1 MLSHP
6 ENSRKQESIIN
17 HRTHFHPKSVTV
29 VTVVT
34 VFSAYPSFP
43 FFRGKLLYII
53 IYNNLN
59 IYTYNLIAANSQYT
73 PSAENCHNCHAVT
86 PFALSLLCI
95 SYSTKF
101 RYL

>member
-1 MLSHP
+1 MKKVISSDYFLFAQKALQCDSCDSFDSFNRLPQHTFSYML
-6 ENSRKQESIIN
+6 NIKYKYIN
-17 HRTHFHPKSVTV
+17 
-29 VTVVT
+29 
-34 VFSAYPSFP
+34 
-43 FFRGKLLYII
+43 IN
-53 IYNNLN
+53 NNLN

>member
-1 MLSHP
+1 MKKAISSDYFLFAQKALQCDSCDSCDSFQRLPPPSLSL
-6 ENSRKQESIIN
+6 EVN
-17 HRTHFHPKSVTV
+17 
-29 VTVVT
+29 
-34 VFSAYPSFP
+34 Y
-43 FFRGKLLYII
+43 YIYN

-73 PSAENCHNCHAVT
+73 PSAENCHNCHNCHAVT

>member
-1 MLSHP
+1 MKKVISSDYFLFAQKALQCDSCD
-6 ENSRKQESIIN
+6 SCDSFQR
-17 HRTHFHPKSVTV
+17 
-29 VTVVT
+29 
-34 VFSAYPSFP
+34 YPSFP

>member
-1 MLSHP
+1 MKKSFLLTTSFLP
-6 ENSRKQESIIN
+6 RK
-17 HRTHFHPKSVTV
+17 RYSVTV

-43 FFRGKLLYII
+43 FFRGKLLY

-73 PSAENCHNCHAVT
+73 PSAENCHNCHNCHAVT

>member
-1 MLSHP
+1 MKKVISSDYFLFAQKALQCDSCDSCDSFQRLPPPSLSL
-6 ENSRKQESIIN
+6 EVN
-17 HRTHFHPKSVTV
+17 
-29 VTVVT
+29 
-34 VFSAYPSFP
+34 Y
-43 FFRGKLLYII
+43 Y

-73 PSAENCHNCHAVT
+73 PSAENCHNCHAVM

>member
-1 MLSHP
+1 MKKAISSDYFLFTQKALQCDSCDSCDSFQRLPPPSLSL
-6 ENSRKQESIIN
+6 EVN
-17 HRTHFHPKSVTV
+17 
-29 VTVVT
+29 
-34 VFSAYPSFP
+34 Y
-43 FFRGKLLYII
+43 Y

>member
-1 MLSHP
+1 MKKVISSDYFLFAQKALQCDSCD
-6 ENSRKQESIIN
+6 SCDSFQRL
-17 HRTHFHPKSVTV
+17 
-29 VTVVT
+29 
-34 VFSAYPSFP
+34 PSFP

-73 PSAENCHNCHAVT
+73 PSAENCHNCHNCHAVT